1 MIPQTKLIMVK
12 KSLQNAFGV
21 DEYEDIR
28 MLTAGL
34 SSALVFRIV
43 VKGTPYLLRIITA
56 TDAIN
61 DPTHQFTCMKIAEE
75 AGIAPR
81 IWYMSIK
88 DRILITD
95 FIEAQPLSID
105 EAKVKLADILHKL
118 HSLPP
123 FPKLVNYFDTVDNFI
138 RNFKAANIL
147 PESFT
152 KELFELYSLVS
163 DAYPR
168 DDKDLVSCHNDL
180 KPENILF
187 DGERTWLIDWEAS
200 FLNDRYV
207 DLAVVANF
215 VVRDDNDE
223 VDYLQRYF
231 KKEVDEYT
239 MAKFF
244 LMRQI
249 VHMFYFTVFMLLG
262 SSGKTID
269 PNMEKPDFRNIH
281 HRIWSGE
288 MTLSTNEAKLQYA
301 WAHMQQLLYN
311 MNTNRLKESL
321 HIVSNSRLNKL

>member
-1 MIPQTKLIMVK
+1 MIPQTKLIPVK
-12 KSLQNAFGV
+12 KALQKTFGV
-21 DEYEDIR
+21 NEYEDIR

-34 SSALVFRIV
+34 SSAFVFRIV

-61 DPTHQFTCMKIAEE
+61 DPTHQFTCMKIAAK

-81 IWYMSIK
+81 IWYMSIE

-95 FIEAQPLSID
+95 FIEAQPLPID
-105 EAKVKLADILHKL
+105 EAKVKLAEMLHKL

-123 FPKLVNYFDTVDNFI
+123 FPKLVNYLDTVDNFI
-138 RNFKAANIL
+138 RNFKSANIL

-152 KELFELYSLVS
+152 KELFALYSLVS

-187 DGERTWLIDWEAS
+187 DGERTWLVDWEAS
-200 FLNDRYV
+200 FLNDRYA
-207 DLAVVANF
+207 DLAIVANF
-215 VVRDDNDE
+215 VVRNDNDE
-223 VDYLQRYF
+223 SDYLQRYF
-231 KKEVDEYT
+231 EKEIDEY
-239 MAKFF
+239 AIARFF

-262 SSGKTID
+262 SAGKPID
-269 PNMEKPDFRNIH
+269 PNMEKLDFRDIH
-281 HRIWSGE
+281 DRIWAGE
-288 MTLSTNEAKLQYA
+288 ISLSTNEAKLQYA
-301 WAHMQQLLYN
+301 WAHMQQLLCN
-311 MNTNRLKESL
+311 MNTTSFKESL
-321 HIVSNSRLNKL
+321 HIVSNYHLNKL